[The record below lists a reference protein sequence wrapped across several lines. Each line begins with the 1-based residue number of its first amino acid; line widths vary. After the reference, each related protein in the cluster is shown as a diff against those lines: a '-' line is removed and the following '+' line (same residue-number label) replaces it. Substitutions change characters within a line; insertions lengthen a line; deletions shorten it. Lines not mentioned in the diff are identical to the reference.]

1 MCLKKI
7 DVKVLIQKAKGSLRK
22 DDPSYEMLNEY
33 INDAEKMLPDIKGE
47 LNSKQKEI
55 YKNLEVA
62 VGP

>member
-7 DVKVLIQKAKGSLRK
+7 DVKVLIKKAKDSLRK

-33 INDAEKMLPDIKGE
+33 INATEKMLPEIKGE

>member
-7 DVKVLIQKAKGSLRK
+7 DVKVLIKKAKGSLK
-22 DDPSYEMLNEY
+22 EDDPGYEVLNEY

-55 YKNLEVA
+55 YKNLEIA